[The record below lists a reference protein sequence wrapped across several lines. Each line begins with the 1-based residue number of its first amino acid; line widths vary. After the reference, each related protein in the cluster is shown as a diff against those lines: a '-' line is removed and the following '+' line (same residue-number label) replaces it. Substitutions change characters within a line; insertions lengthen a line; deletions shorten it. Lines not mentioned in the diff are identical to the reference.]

1 MDNVK
6 VSATFSLPGSLLVA
20 ENSISKT
27 EENYHNETVSFYAD
41 NKRHTLTIRLR
52 NGKPALQKMNLT
64 LEAYNYM
71 ISNDG
76 KPTEISKGM
85 WGQMS
90 KAKKVKTNLLEI
102 AQSLN
107 AKLVEFTIFDD

>member
-6 VSATFSLPGSLLVA
+6 VSATFVLQGSTLVA

-27 EENYHNETVSFYAD
+27 ENTYHQEIVSFYA
-41 NKRHTLTIRLR
+41 NGKRNVVTLNLR
-52 NGKPALQKMNLT
+52 NGKPALQKMNIT
-64 LEAYNYM
+64 HEAYNYM

-102 AQSLN
+102 AQTLN
-107 AKLVEFTIFDD
+107 GKLLEFTIFED